1 MSNTAAPTKFAC
13 PACSK
18 AFKWRPELA
27 GKKVKCPCG
36 NRIDVPTAGGTTLGD
51 KYAGLPRRARIDE
64 AGDAEDEAASWGGY
78 LSILGGVVF
87 LGLAV
92 AQGASGFRPE
102 PSGVRRRGLMR
113 LLGRVYDTAGNG
125 GLVALL
131 VGLGLLLI
139 VAGVF
144 RVRAGRAT

>member
-1 MSNTAAPTKFAC
+1 MPTTTAPSKFPC
-13 PACSK
+13 PACGK
-18 AFKWRPELA
+18 TYRWKPELA

-36 NRIDVPTAGGTTLGD
+36 NRIDVPTASGATLGD
-51 KYAGLPRRARIDE
+51 KYAGLPRRAKIEE

-78 LSILGGVVF
+78 VSILGGVVF

-102 PSGVRRRGLMR
+102 PLGVRRRWLMR
-113 LLGRVYDTAGNG
+113 LLGWVYDTAGNG
-125 GLVALL
+125 GVVALL
-131 VGLGLLLI
+131 VVVGLLLI

-144 RVRAGRAT
+144 AVRGGRAT